1 LRRLLAAASL
11 CLAAMTTPAAWAD
24 ENGVSFWLPGTFGS
38 LAAAPQTPGWTGALT
53 YYHASWAA
61 GSELA
66 RSNEIRVGRIPLNVS
81 ATVSGGLETWGDL
94 FMATA
99 SYAFDTPV
107 LGGQASAGLTGLF
120 GRVATNL
127 GASVTGN
134 IAAPLGLGLAFF
146 GNDQVSDSVWGFGDL
161 YPMLSLRWNFGNHNF
176 MTYLTGDIPVGDY
189 SATRLAN
196 IGIGH
201 GAIDAGGGYTYL
213 NPAIGQELSG
223 TLGFTYNFANNATQ
237 YQNGVDM
244 HFDFG
249 AAQFLNEHLF
259 FGPVG
264 YIYQQIGCDQGAAPA
279 LGCFQSRVFGAGPQI
294 ALLFPVGNSQGYV
307 NFKGYKEFGA
317 QNRPE
322 GWNVWLTFAIS
333 GPPPPKP
340 VK

>member
-1 LRRLLAAASL
+1 MMSAS
-11 CLAAMTTPAAWAD
+11 ARAD

-38 LAAAPQTPGWTGALT
+38 FAAATQTPGWSGAFT

-61 GSELA
+61 GSEVA
-66 RSNEIRVGRIPLNVS
+66 RSNEIRIGRIPVNVS
-81 ATVSGGLETWGDL
+81 ATVNGGLDTWGDL
-94 FMATA
+94 FMGTA
-99 SYAFDTPV
+99 NYVFDTPV

-134 IAAPLGLGLAFF
+134 IAAPLGFGLAFF
-146 GNDQVSDSVWGFGDL
+146 GNEQLADAVWGLGDL
-161 YPMLSLRWNFGNHNF
+161 YPMLSLRWNFDNHSV
-176 MTYLTGDIPVGDY
+176 MTYVTGDIPTGSY
-189 SATRLAN
+189 SATSLAN

-201 GAIDAGGGYTYL
+201 GAIDVGGAYTYL
-213 NPAIGQELSG
+213 NTQTGQEASG

-249 AAQFLNEHLF
+249 AAQFFNEHLF

-294 ALLFPVGNSQGYV
+294 GLLVPVGKNQGYV
-307 NFKGYKEFGA
+307 NFRGYKEFGA

-322 GWNVWLTFAIS
+322 GWNVRLTFAIS
-333 GPPPPKP
+333 GPPPPMPTK
-340 VK
+340 